1 MSHGPSI
8 NTNPAAW
15 GLPAHGSRVHPDRVV
30 VPKPVHDATTPTPRP
45 FARVLRDI
53 NQTPYALGPQAR
65 GLTHDAVIY
74 RPDCAHKAGHA
85 AANTG
90 TNLHPTLGEVLPVD
104 ADPKQALRIVTTRQ
118 QLQPATGR
126 ALDLYL

>member
-1 MSHGPSI
+1 MSHGPAI
-8 NTNPAAW
+8 NTNPNAW
-15 GLPAHGSRVHPDRVV
+15 GLPAHGARVHPDRVV
-30 VPKPVHDATTPTPRP
+30 VPKKVQEATTPTR

-65 GLTHDAVIY
+65 GLSHDAVIY
-74 RPDCAHKAGHA
+74 RPDCAHKAGDA
-85 AANTG
+85 GANAG
-90 TNLHPTLGEVLPVD
+90 PKLHPTLGEVLPVD

-118 QLQPATGR
+118 QVQPATGR

>member
-1 MSHGPSI
+1 MHVGPAE

-15 GLPAHGSRVHPDRVV
+15 GLPAHGGRVHPDRIV

-53 NQTPYALGPQAR
+53 NQTPYALGPQAH
-65 GLTHDAVIY
+65 GLSHDAVIY
-74 RPDCAHKAGHA
+74 RPSCAHKAGHA
-85 AANTG
+85 AASTG
-90 TNLHPTLGEVLPVD
+90 TTLHPTLGEVLPPD

-118 QLQPATGR
+118 
-126 ALDLYL
+126 